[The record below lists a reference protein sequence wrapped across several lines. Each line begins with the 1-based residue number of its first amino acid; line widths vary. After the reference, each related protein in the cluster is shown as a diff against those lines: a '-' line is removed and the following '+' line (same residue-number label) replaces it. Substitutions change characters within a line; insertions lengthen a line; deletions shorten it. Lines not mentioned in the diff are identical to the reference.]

1 MKTKLSTS
9 DLNTKKKLLESL
21 VALYR
26 RLLAINS
33 QRRLQPCVERAAQAI
48 IEDMKYLGHPV
59 RIVQGYRSIEEQD
72 RLYAQ
77 GRTTP
82 GNIVTNAKG
91 GQSFHNY
98 GCAVDFVFV
107 KEGYNATEVLWQ
119 VLGSVGEK
127 QGFEWGG
134 RWTGFKDRPHFEMKL
149 GYTLKDFQN
158 GLVDYNKFK

>member
-1 MKTKLSTS
+1 MKPNLSTT
-9 DLNTKKKLLESL
+9 DLITKKNLLESL

-26 RLLAINS
+26 RLLAANN
-33 QRRLQPCVERAAQAI
+33 QTGLKPCVQRGAEAI
-48 IEDMKYLGHPV
+48 IAEMKLMGHPV
-59 RIVQGYRSIEEQD
+59 RLVQGYRSIEEQN

-98 GCAVDFVFV
+98 GCAVDFVFI
-107 KEGYNATEVLWQ
+107 KEGYNASQALWET
-119 VLGSVGEK
+119 LGVIGK
-127 QGFEWGG
+127 NQGFEWGG
-134 RWTGFKDRPHFEMKL
+134 DWVGFTDRPHFEMKL